1 MKQRTFLTTLA
12 LFLIF
17 FNLGIFIVSVAMF
30 SDTVYRAK
38 ERSLDEHYFIA
49 SALIKD
55 FSAVESRGIDPDGSI
70 SSLLQ
75 PYSYLSG
82 DSRTGLALYKN
93 DQLAYANQ
101 SASVNASIL
110 KDNSLTPPE
119 NGNRLATVRKADDK
133 TYVIVSGK
141 LPAPYN
147 SYTLVYLYDTT
158 AAISS
163 WSRLKNSLFLAG
175 FLLSVL
181 LAFGLLL
188 VLNRIFRPLKQISRT
203 SKDIA
208 DGEYETRL
216 PVSGHDELS
225 EMTRNFNHMADEI
238 QHQMTELKDAADKK
252 QQFVDNFAHELRTPL
267 TAIYGYAEYMQ
278 KAVLSED
285 DRLSALQYIMSESRR
300 LQTIAFQL
308 LELANLQ
315 NNQIAC
321 EELKVSALFETVRQ
335 TLHGKLAEKDMQIK
349 FSSEIETIHGDA
361 PLLESLLINL
371 IDNAI
376 KACGKD
382 GHIAVRAAME
392 GGKKTISVQDSGKG
406 MTPEVLSQI
415 TEPFYRGEKS
425 RNRSD
430 GGAGLGLAICRQIAS
445 RHGAELSFISHPGEG
460 TTAKITFT
468 TSQQLDDG
476 SIIQAP
482 YTVSCDHK

>member
-30 SDTVYRAK
+30 RDTVNRAE
-38 ERSLDEHYFIA
+38 ERSLGEHYFIA
-49 SALIKD
+49 SALVRD
-55 FSAVESRGIDPDGSI
+55 FDAVESRGTDLDGSL

-82 DSRTGLALYKN
+82 DSKTGLALYKS
-93 DQLAYANQ
+93 DQLVYSNKNVA
-101 SASVNASIL
+101 VL
-110 KDNSLTPPE
+110 KDNYLKPPE
-119 NGNRLATVRKADDK
+119 NGNRLATIRKVDDK

-141 LPAPYN
+141 LTAPYN

-163 WSRLKNSLFLAG
+163 WSHLKNILFLAG
-175 FLLSVL
+175 FVLSVL

-188 VLNRIFRPLKQISRT
+188 VLNRIFRPLRQISRT
-203 SKDIA
+203 SGDIA
-208 DGEYETRL
+208 DGAYETRL
-216 PVSGHDELS
+216 PVSGHDELT
-225 EMTRNFNHMADEI
+225 EMAKSFNHMADEI
-238 QHQMTELKDAADKK
+238 QRQITELKDTADKK

-278 KAVLSED
+278 KAVMSED

-315 NNQIAC
+315 NNPVTC
-321 EELKVSALFETVRQ
+321 EELKVSGLFETVRQ
-335 TLHGKLAEKDMQIK
+335 TLHGKLAGKDIQIE
-349 FSSEIETIHGDA
+349 FNSAIEAIYGDA
-361 PLLESLLINL
+361 SLLESLLINL

-376 KACGKD
+376 KACGKA
-382 GHIAVRAAME
+382 GHIAVRAAIE
-392 GGKKTISVQDSGKG
+392 DGKKTISVRDNGKG
-406 MTPEVLSQI
+406 MTPEVLSQV

-430 GGAGLGLAICRQIAS
+430 GGAGLGLAICKQIAYS
-445 RHGAELSFISHPGEG
+445 HGAKLSFASRPGKG

-468 TSQQLDDG
+468 TSQQLDYD

-482 YTVSCDHK
+482 YTVSCNHK

>member
-12 LFLIF
+12 LFLFF

-30 SDTVYRAK
+30 RDTVNRA
-38 ERSLDEHYFIA
+38 EDRSLGEHYFIA

-55 FSAVESRGIDPDGSI
+55 LQAVESRGTDIDGSL

-82 DSRTGLALYKN
+82 DNKAGLVFYKN
-93 DQLAYANQ
+93 NQLVFSSKDATVLQ
-101 SASVNASIL
+101 S
-110 KDNSLTPPE
+110 NSLEPAG
-119 NGNRLATVRKADDK
+119 NGNRLATIRKIDGR

-141 LPAPYN
+141 LPAPYD

-158 AAISS
+158 EAINS
-163 WSRLKNSLFLAG
+163 WSRLKNILFLAG
-175 FLLSVL
+175 FVLSVL
-181 LAFGLLL
+181 LAFGLHL

-208 DGEYETRL
+208 NGAYETRL
-216 PVSGHDELS
+216 PVSGHDELT
-225 EMTRNFNHMADEI
+225 EMSQSFNHMAEEI
-238 QHQMTELKDAADKK
+238 QRQMTELKDAADRK

-285 DRLSALQYIMSESRR
+285 DRLSALNYIMSESRR
-300 LQTIAFQL
+300 LQTVAFQL
-308 LELANLQ
+308 LEVANLQ
-315 NNQIAC
+315 NNQITS
-321 EELKVSALFETVRQ
+321 EELTVSSLFETVSQ
-335 TLHGKLAEKDMQIK
+335 TLYGKLAGKDVQIE
-349 FSSEIETIHGDA
+349 FSSEIETIRGDA
-361 PLLESLLINL
+361 CLMESMLINL

-376 KACGKD
+376 KACGKG
-382 GHIAVRAAME
+382 GHIVVSAAKEAGRKTVSVR
-392 GGKKTISVQDSGKG
+392 DNGKG

-430 GGAGLGLAICRQIAS
+430 GGAGLGLAICKQIAS
-445 RHGAELSFISHPGEG
+445 SHDAELSFSSRPGKG

-468 TSQQLDDG
+468 
-476 SIIQAP
+476 I
-482 YTVSCDHK
+482 